1 MRVSQI
7 TKVMDKDDWI
17 EITDEKAKFGENE
30 LYRGPV
36 RGIKKDAPFNKCHV
50 QALAAVHDEIFVL
63 VNGSEVLS

>member
-7 TKVMDKDDWI
+7 TKVMDKDEWI
-17 EITDEKAKFGENE
+17 EINDGFGEGQ

-50 QALAAVHDEIFVL
+50 QALAAIHDEIFVL